1 VIGATRG
8 AFHGERAE
16 TGRVRILVTG
26 ASGHVGGALVPALL
40 AAGHAVVVLTRDP
53 ARLAGAT
60 WLHDV
65 DVVVGDAAD
74 ADVLAVACTDVE
86 VAYWLVHAL
95 DGGAGFA
102 AADRATARGFA
113 RAARRAGTGRL
124 VYLGGPRPRD
134 EALSAHLRSR
144 EEVGALL
151 LASGVPT
158 AVLRAAMVVG
168 AGSASFELLRH
179 TARLPVLPAPAW
191 VRTRVQPVALRDVVT
206 ALVGGARLPAA
217 VNRAFDVAGPDVMT
231 YAELVQR
238 YAAVA
243 GLGRRRFLP
252 VPVHVPA
259 LAALG
264 ASLVAP
270 VSRDLAGALLE
281 SLANAAV
288 ATEDDLAGLIGSP
301 PRLGFED
308 AVRAALSPPG

>member
-1 VIGATRG
+1 V
-8 AFHGERAE
+8 
-16 TGRVRILVTG
+16 RVLVTG

-40 AAGHAVVVLTRDP
+40 SAGHAVVALTRDP
-53 ARLAGAT
+53 ARFTGRPWAA
-60 WLHDV
+60 DV

-74 ADVLAVACTDVE
+74 ADVLAVACTDVD

-95 DGGAGFA
+95 DAGPGFA
-102 AADRATARGFA
+102 AADRAAARVLA
-113 RAARRAGTGRL
+113 RAARRAGVGRL
-124 VYLGGPRPRD
+124 VYLGGPRPAG
-134 EALSAHLRSR
+134 EPLSAHLRSR
-144 EEVGALL
+144 EEVAALL

-168 AGSASFELLRH
+168 AGSASFEMLRH
-179 TARLPVLPAPAW
+179 TAQLPVLPAPPW

-206 ALVGGARLPAA
+206 ALVGSAGLPAA
-217 VNRAFDVAGPDVMT
+217 VARAFDVAGPDVMT

-243 GLGRRRFLP
+243 GLGRRRFVP

-259 LAALG
+259 LAAIG
-264 ASLVAP
+264 AALVAP

-288 ATEDDLAGLIGSP
+288 AGEDDLAGLIGSP
-301 PRLGFED
+301 PRLGFEA
-308 AVRAALSPPG
+308 AVREALSPPG

>member
-1 VIGATRG
+1 MRT
-8 AFHGERAE
+8 
-16 TGRVRILVTG
+16 LVTG

-40 AAGHAVVVLTRDP
+40 DAGHAVVVLTRDP
-53 ARLAGAT
+53 ARLAGRP
-60 WLHDV
+60 WLPDV

-74 ADVLAVACTDVE
+74 DDVLAVACTDGDA
-86 VAYWLVHAL
+86 AYWLVHAL
-95 DGGAGFA
+95 DAGPAFA
-102 AADRATARGFA
+102 AADRATARAFA
-113 RAARRAGTGRL
+113 RAARRAGVGRL
-124 VYLGGPRPRD
+124 VYLGGPRPVD
-134 EALSAHLRSR
+134 EPLSAHLRSR

-168 AGSASFELLRH
+168 PGSASFELLRH
-179 TARLPVLPAPAW
+179 TARLPLLPAPAW

-206 ALVGGARLPAA
+206 ALVGCAGLPAGE
-217 VNRAFDVAGPDVMT
+217 NRAFDVAGPDVMT

-243 GLGRRRFLP
+243 GLGRRWFVP

-259 LAALG
+259 LAAAG

-270 VSRDLAGALLE
+270 VSYDLARALVE
-281 SLANAAV
+281 SLTNTVVAA
-288 ATEDDLAGLIGSP
+288 EDDLAGLIGSP

-308 AVRAALSPPG
+308 AVRAALAG